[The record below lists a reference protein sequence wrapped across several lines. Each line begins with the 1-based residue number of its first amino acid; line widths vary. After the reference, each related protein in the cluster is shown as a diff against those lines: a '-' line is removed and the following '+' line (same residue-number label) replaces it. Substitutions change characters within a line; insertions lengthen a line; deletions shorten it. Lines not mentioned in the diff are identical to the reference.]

1 MLAKKGNNK
10 RVGGAMRGGLR
21 TANRRENRLLRKTCG
36 GQALVEFAM
45 IVPLLL
51 LFVVLTVDFGG
62 LINAWVTVQNTT
74 RALAD
79 YAVLSGSSA
88 GLPAQPTNAALSALI
103 TADMS
108 GLPNQ
113 SSSNP
118 NVCVQANNNGTY
130 PPPLF
135 EMPSGACSTYPRPI
149 PDGEQIAPGNSTNYI
164 DVAVDITYN
173 YTSFFTGSSFLG
185 LPLAVLPNSIH
196 QHTLMRVQ

>member
-1 MLAKKGNNK
+1 MSAKNGNNET
-10 RVGGAMRGGLR
+10 VYGAMPGALR
-21 TANRRENRLLRKTCG
+21 ARQGSFSKTRG

-88 GLPAQPTNAALSALI
+88 GLPAQPTLTSWQNLVAADL
-103 TADMS
+103 S

-118 NVCVQANNNGTY
+118 TVCVQENNNGTY
-130 PPPLF
+130 PAPLF
-135 EMPSGACSTYPRPI
+135 EMPSGACSTYPRPL
-149 PDGEQIAPGNSTNYI
+149 PDGEQIAVGNSTNYI

-173 YTSFFTGSSFLG
+173 YTSFFTGPSFLG
-185 LPLAVLPNSIH
+185 LPLTVLPNSIH
-196 QHTLMRVQ
+196 QHTLMRLQ